1 MIILLLYKLY
11 LFLQMD
17 YTTFFINEST
27 PMDYKIIV
35 EMIFPFWIRKG
46 KIYVDM
52 VMDDNDTHIEFINK
66 ILNTMGWCVHG

>member
-1 MIILLLYKLY
+1 
-11 LFLQMD
+11 MD

-46 KIYVDM
+46 KICVDM
-52 VMDDNDTHIEFINK
+52 VMDDNDTHIEFIN
-66 ILNTMGWCVHG
+66 